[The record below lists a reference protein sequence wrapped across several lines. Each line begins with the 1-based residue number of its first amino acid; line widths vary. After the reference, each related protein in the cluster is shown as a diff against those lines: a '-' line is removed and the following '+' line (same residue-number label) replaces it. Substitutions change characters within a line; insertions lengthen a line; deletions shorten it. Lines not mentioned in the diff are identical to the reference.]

1 MQNRKIPSGQ
11 QNTQERET
19 YLSFILFSFNHI
31 HVNGLSNHLIIIGID
46 LLRWQLQEYFY
57 QLTSLNLD
65 TEVDKS
71 NLIKAVLQHDIVRPG
86 TGLSATFEVG
96 GFGECRPRVWVW
108 KVFSPSYWGGGG
120 GEFKNVP
127 SFCGNLGMK

>member
-65 TEVDKS
+65 TEVDKIIRFQPECGRRNVRES
-71 NLIKAVLQHDIVRPG
+71 DVQKQALRACLGLI
-86 TGLSATFEVG
+86 
-96 GFGECRPRVWVW
+96 
-108 KVFSPSYWGGGG
+108 
-120 GEFKNVP
+120 
-127 SFCGNLGMK
+127 